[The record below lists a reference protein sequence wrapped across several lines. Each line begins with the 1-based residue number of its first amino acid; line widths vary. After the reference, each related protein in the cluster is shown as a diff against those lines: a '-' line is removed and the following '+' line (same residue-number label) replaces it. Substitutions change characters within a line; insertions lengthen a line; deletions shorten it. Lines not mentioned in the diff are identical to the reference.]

1 MAKATAKKTSR
12 RTTASRRRAAPR
24 VEEPPPAELPDPV
37 TAYARAVIA
46 REIVAGPYIRLAC
59 ERHLRDLEQ
68 LPAQGFVWNLELA
81 NRAIDFFPRV
91 LRLAEGA
98 HAGQPFVL
106 EPFQAFI
113 VGSLFGW
120 IGADGARRFRIAY
133 IEIGKGNGKSPLAAG
148 IGIYLTAA
156 DNEASAEVYAAAVTR
171 DQAGI
176 LFRDAVS
183 MVNASP
189 ALSRAL
195 VKSGKRVTYNLA
207 HLRSNSFFRPISSEG
222 KSLDGKRVH
231 GALIDELHEHH
242 SPVVVDKMRLGFKG
256 RRQPL
261 MVEIT
266 NSGWDRTSVCWTHHE
281 YSVRILEQV
290 AIDESWFG
298 FVCSLDQGDDWKDE
312 SVWKKAN
319 PNLDVSVTRKYLQE
333 TVLQAIGM
341 PSKQSLVRRLNF
353 CQWVDAEDP
362 WIDRDAWLACE
373 TEIDLSRWNGRS
385 VYLGLDL
392 SSKIALTALAAVCA
406 FEDGSLEAC
415 LWFWTPADTLRERA
429 ERESV
434 PYDAWRSA
442 GYVIATPGKSVEY
455 AFVAH
460 EIREML
466 ERFSVD
472 ELAYD
477 RWRMADLIRELDA
490 IGVKHYS
497 GEEPPVGL
505 HLREFGQ
512 GFKDMGPAV
521 ETMETVVLNQTL
533 KVQRNPALTMCSLN
547 ATLVPDP
554 AGNRKFDKR
563 PGKSL
568 GHIDGLVALA
578 MAVRV
583 ASLPGNRPFII
594 GSDYQ
599 LRTV

>member
-1 MAKATAKKTSR
+1 MAKARKARRTSR
-12 RTTASRRRAAPR
+12 RSSGSD
-24 VEEPPPAELPDPV
+24 PA
-37 TAYARAVIA
+37 TAYARAIA
-46 REIVAGPYIRLAC
+46 AGEITAGPYVRLAC

-68 LPAQGFVWNLELA
+68 LPAKGYSWDLK
-81 NRAIDFFPRV
+81 RAARALDFFPEV
-91 LRLAEGA
+91 LCLAEGD
-98 HAGQPFVL
+98 HAGKPFVL
-106 EPFQAFI
+106 EGWQEFI

-120 IGADGARRFRIAY
+120 IGPDGYRRFRTAY

-183 MVNASP
+183 MVTASP
-189 ALSRAL
+189 ALSRAI

-261 MVEIT
+261 MLEIT

-290 AIDESWFG
+290 AIDETWFG
-298 FVCSLDQGDDWKDE
+298 YVCALDQGDDWKDTQ
-312 SVWKKAN
+312 VWVKAN
-319 PNLDVSVTRKYLQE
+319 PNIGVSVSEKYLQD
-333 TVLQAIGM
+333 VVMQAIGM

-362 WIDRDAWLACE
+362 WIDRDAWFACE
-373 TEIDLSRWNGRS
+373 GDVDLDRWKGRP
-385 VYLGLDL
+385 VFLGLDL
-392 SSKIALTALAAVCA
+392 SSKLALTALAAVA
-406 FEDGSLEAC
+406 AMADGSLEGL

-434 PYDAWRSA
+434 PYDAWRND
-442 GYVIATPGKSVEY
+442 GHVIATPGRSVEY
-455 AFVAH
+455 SFVAH
-460 EIREML
+460 QIRDVL
-466 ERFSVD
+466 ERFDVH

-490 IGVKHYS
+490 IGVRHYS
-497 GEEPPVGL
+497 GDEPPAGL
-505 HLREFGQ
+505 RLRDFGQ

-521 ETMETVVLNQTL
+521 ETMETVVLNKTL

-547 ATLVPDP
+547 ATLIADP

-583 ASLPGNRPFII
+583 ASLPGNAPLII
-594 GSDYQ
+594 DSSYQ
-599 LRTV
+599 LRMV